1 LESAPCLFSSADWR
15 LSSFRPFLELVSI
28 LLFLLGPE
36 MLKNADSPRLERG
49 KSPLELRTLLKS
61 QPDNL
66 YASSPPRRDPWPQG
80 TQCTWFP
87 GHPLFSKSPNGPALV
102 QRRTVPLQYQ
112 MDMSV
117 FQTYSTKIRGVTGLF
132 HRAPSRR
139 LAATQPNTH
148 AEIRA
153 EISGVPGSCGPLSPT
168 GVQVQGSAK
177 RSARAFLKTAIS
189 IQTCAGCV

>member
-1 LESAPCLFSSADWR
+1 VISALISFSAVVTIPL

-87 GHPLFSKSPNGPALV
+87 GHPAK
-102 QRRTVPLQYQ
+102 Q
-112 MDMSV
+112 
-117 FQTYSTKIRGVTGLF
+117 QT
-132 HRAPSRR
+132 
-139 LAATQPNTH
+139 
-148 AEIRA
+148 
-153 EISGVPGSCGPLSPT
+153 
-168 GVQVQGSAK
+168 
-177 RSARAFLKTAIS
+177 
-189 IQTCAGCV
+189 